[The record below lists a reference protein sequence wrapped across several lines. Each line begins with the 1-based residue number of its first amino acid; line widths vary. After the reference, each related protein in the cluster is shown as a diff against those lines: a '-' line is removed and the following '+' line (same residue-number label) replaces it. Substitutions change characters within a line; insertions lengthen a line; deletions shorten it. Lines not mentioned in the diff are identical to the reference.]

1 MFTPGGNGNY
11 NRLMQIPEERPIFSL
26 DQACALLPRVK
37 HMTADA
43 VRRAEMLASQLHA
56 VNDDEPEHAALS
68 AALRDVVNGWA
79 DELQNLGVEP
89 KGLWLVDFDNGDGY
103 YCWCYPEASITHYH
117 GYSDGFAGRMK
128 IQ

>member
-1 MFTPGGNGNY
+1 MTAS
-11 NRLMQIPEERPIFSL
+11 EERPIFSL
-26 DQACALLPRVK
+26 TEARALLPRVK

-43 VRRAEMLASQLHA
+43 VRRAEILASQLHA
-56 VNDDEPEHAALS
+56 VTEDEPEHATLS
-68 AALRDVVNGWA
+68 AALRDVVDGWA
-79 DELQNLGVEP
+79 AELQTLGAEP

-103 YCWCYPEASITHYH
+103 YCWCYPEPSIAHYH